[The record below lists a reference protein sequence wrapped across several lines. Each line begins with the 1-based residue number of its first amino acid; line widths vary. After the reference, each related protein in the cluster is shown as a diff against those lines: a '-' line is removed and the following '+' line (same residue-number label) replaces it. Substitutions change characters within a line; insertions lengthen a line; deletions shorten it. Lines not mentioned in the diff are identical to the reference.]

1 MMSLS
6 DTSLVEEERADVDG
20 VDRDGAE
27 REGGA
32 ADPDYLNLNHASLR
46 LMVVTYMAHMKVKCS
61 DVGKGIEKWH
71 NILVIAEEK
80 MNLSWDAESL
90 WTSIIERMK

>member
-1 MMSLS
+1 MY
-6 DTSLVEEERADVDG
+6 G
-20 VDRDGAE
+20 VDQDGAK
-27 REGGA
+27 REGGTA
-32 ADPDYLNLNHASLR
+32 ESVCCDLNYASLG

-61 DVGKGIEKWH
+61 DIGKGTEKWH
-71 NILVIAEEK
+71 NILMIAEGK

>member
-27 REGGA
+27 QEGGA
-32 ADPDYLNLNHASLR
+32 ADPDCLNLNYASLG

-61 DVGKGIEKWH
+61 DVGKGTEKWH
-71 NILVIAEEK
+71 NILMIAEGK